1 MSVTRDHSLLAIVP
15 ARGGSKGV
23 PHKNMRFL
31 GDRPLLAH
39 TTEAVAE
46 AGVASRLIVSSD
58 SEEILTWADLHG
70 IECAERASELA
81 TDEATISEVAAHLA
95 DELDWRGDVG
105 VFQPTSPFRS
115 VDSIRR
121 AVEAFRRSDVESMS
135 SCVRESHT
143 FWLDE
148 EGDLSRPQP
157 LFRERVNRQYAHHG
171 VVRETGSIQLV
182 RGVSLRATRQMV
194 TERHELFETRPEESL
209 DIDTNDDLALARRRY
224 EQGTVIFRLR
234 ANKRVGS
241 GHVYHC
247 LQLADELADQRLVFL
262 LHDCDSFVEGLVDE
276 HGYPW
281 RRETELAADLRQ
293 LAGPAGN
300 VLVNDV
306 LDTTVEDVLAE
317 RAAGYRVVNIEDL
330 GPGARFADWVVNA
343 LYPIGNG
350 YNGKMAAGQV
360 AYGAEYTTL
369 RGEFFHLPPK
379 TILRAPKRILITF
392 GGTDP
397 GRLGARCAKL
407 LAGRVGTEVRV
418 VIGPGASDEGFP
430 DEVEVRRHVRSM
442 AAEMMEADVVLT
454 SAGRTVYEAAAV
466 GTPVAVLA
474 QGARDATHAHLTYD
488 SGVVFLGIGPLVDDA
503 HVLAVIER
511 LVADYDLRVELSE
524 RLRQSV
530 DPLGAARIGHRIR
543 AMLRGLER

>member
-1 MSVTRDHSLLAIVP
+1 
-15 ARGGSKGV
+15 
-23 PHKNMRFL
+23 
-31 GDRPLLAH
+31 
-39 TTEAVAE
+39 
-46 AGVASRLIVSSD
+46 
-58 SEEILTWADLHG
+58 
-70 IECAERASELA
+70 
-81 TDEATISEVAAHLA
+81 VAAHVA
-95 DELDWRGDVG
+95 DELDWQGDVG

-115 VDSIRR
+115 VDSIRA
-121 AVEAFRRSDVESMS
+121 AVEAFRDSDVDSMS

-148 EGDLSRPQP
+148 DGDLSAPRP
-157 LFRERVNRQYAHHG
+157 LFRERVNRQYARHG

-182 RGVSLRATRQMV
+182 RGVVLRATRQMV
-194 TERHELFETRPEESL
+194 TERHRLFETPAEESL

-234 ANKRVGS
+234 ANRRVGS

-281 RRETELAADLRQ
+281 RRQSDLATDLRELA
-293 LAGPAGN
+293 GSAGN
-300 VLVNDV
+300 VVVNDV
-306 LDTTVEDVLAE
+306 LDTTEQEVLVE
-317 RAAGYRVVNIEDL
+317 RTAGFRVVNIEDV
-330 GPGARFADWVVNA
+330 GPGAKLADWVVNA
-343 LYPIGNG
+343 LYPIGDGSNG
-350 YNGKMAAGQV
+350 NAAAGRV
-360 AYGAEYTTL
+360 SYGAEFTTL

-379 TILRAPKRILITF
+379 TILRAPRRVLITF

-397 GRLGARCAKL
+397 ARLGARCAKL
-407 LAGRVGTEVRV
+407 LAGRIGAKVRV
-418 VIGPGASDEGFP
+418 VIGPGASEEGFP
-430 DEVEVRRHVRSM
+430 EDVEVRRHVRSM

-503 HVLAVIER
+503 HVLAVVER
-511 LVADYDLRVELSE
+511 LLADYDLRVELSE
-524 RLRQSV
+524 RLRRSV
-530 DPLGAARIGHRIR
+530 DPWGAARIGHRIR
-543 AMLRGLER
+543 AMLKGLER

>member
-1 MSVTRDHSLLAIVP
+1 MGKDRSLLALVP

-39 TTEAVAE
+39 TVEAVAE

-58 SEEILTWADLHG
+58 SEEALTWAHLHG
-70 IECAERASELA
+70 FEGRARPPELA
-81 TDEATISEVAAHLA
+81 TDEATISDVAASLA
-95 DELDWRGDVG
+95 DELDWQGDVG

-115 VDSIRR
+115 VDSIRT
-121 AVEAFRRSDVESMS
+121 AVEEFRASDLDSMS
-135 SCVRESHT
+135 SCVRERHI

-148 EGDLSRPQP
+148 DGDLATARP
-157 LFRERVNRQYAHHG
+157 LFRERVNRQYASHG
-171 VVRETGSIQLV
+171 VLRETGSIQLV
-182 RGVSLRATRQMV
+182 RALTLRATRQMV
-194 TERHELFETRPEESL
+194 TERHRLFETPPEESL
-209 DIDTNDDLALARRRY
+209 DIDTNDDLVVARRRY
-224 EQGTVIFRLR
+224 EQGTVVFRLR

-262 LHDCDSFVEGLVDE
+262 LRDCDPFVEELVGD
-276 HGYPW
+276 HGYSW
-281 RRETELAADLRQ
+281 RRETDLAADLREV
-293 LAGPAGN
+293 AGPAGN

-306 LDTTVEDVLAE
+306 LDTTEEEVLVE

-330 GPGARFADWVVNA
+330 GPGARLADWVVNA

-350 YNGKMAAGQV
+350 SNGKIAPGQV

-379 TILRAPKRILITF
+379 TILRTPKRVLITF

-397 GRLGARCAKL
+397 GRLSARCATI
-407 LAGRVGTEVRV
+407 LAGQIGADVRV

-430 DEVEVRRHVRSM
+430 AEVEVKRHVRSM
-442 AAEMMEADVVLT
+442 AAEMMEADLVLT

-474 QGARDATHAHLTYD
+474 QGARDATHAHLTYE

-503 HVLAVIER
+503 HVLAVVER
-511 LVADYDLRVELSE
+511 LLADYDLRLELSE
-524 RLRQSV
+524 RLRRSV
-530 DPLGAARIGHRIR
+530 DPWGAARIGHRIR
-543 AMLRGLER
+543 AMLKDL